1 MRWAWQLVDEGLLHC
16 TEQVPSPCFQ
26 ARRSRRSKC
35 QEKRCLGEE
44 KELREETTEC
54 LHVVHERDEAKGDSR
69 VHTEGV
75 LGHQPDSWSEGESV
89 FDCWLT
95 PGVGLFSGSQAENG
109 AHLLKKKME
118 KKKGFRIFGGGWEEA
133 FYHEFRINH
142 QYSISIRLGSSNIPN
157 FWCEAY

>member
-118 KKKGFRIFGGGWEEA
+118 KKKGLQNFWGWLGGG
-133 FYHEFRINH
+133 F
-142 QYSISIRLGSSNIPN
+142 LP
-157 FWCEAY
+157 